1 ITPNGVDI
9 SAVKQ
14 GSSFYG
20 IPSVKLL
27 HPNGF
32 QVGLGL
38 FSPDHVFRK
47 KCKVLS
53 QGRAMVRGTQGDQ
66 SCYGMGMVIDV
77 FSGDQPPLTVGD
89 DVKPLAESVF
99 LLQNLHFLMNLIG
112 PVGHIWSSSG
122 NVISVDEGDLI
133 TVERPDPD
141 LIGVVGID
149 HIYMVGAP
157 LVGHHL

>member
-1 ITPNGVDI
+1 MNGPLYIGTFGRNQPVAVGLIFGKQHVPTGKVFPRYPPSVVSVSITPNGVDI

-66 SCYGMGMVIDV
+66 SRYGMGMVIDV

-89 DVKPLAESVF
+89 DVKPL
-99 LLQNLHFLMNLIG
+99 
-112 PVGHIWSSSG
+112 
-122 NVISVDEGDLI
+122 
-133 TVERPDPD
+133 
-141 LIGVVGID
+141 
-149 HIYMVGAP
+149 
-157 LVGHHL
+157 